1 MSLSWYEVKLGD
13 YVGYKFISTI
23 PGMEDVNGCFIANV
37 VPQDDN
43 GILDNIDIQS
53 FGILE
58 HINLRDLKSYTPR
71 NQLDEI
77 RLELKE
83 QNFVNKKTHIYQ
95 PMSSHYHI
103 ELLFVGQTYDE
114 VEYFFVNNLPEELI

>member
-1 MSLSWYEVKLGD
+1 MSLSWYEVKTGD
-13 YVGYKFISTI
+13 YVGYKFISTA

-37 VPQDDN
+37 VPQDDYY
-43 GILDNIDIQS
+43 II
-53 FGILE
+53 E

-83 QNFVNKKTHIYQ
+83 QNFVHNKPHIYH
-95 PMSSHYHI
+95 PPAYEYDI
-103 ELLFVGQTYDE
+103 KLLYVGQTYDE